1 MATVTGLTA
10 ARMLAIEAAS
20 VVDGDIVGDD
30 LFLTKKD
37 GSVINAGN
45 VRGAPGPDGPMGH
58 PLSVISAQPVL
69 DVGIPNQIRAGRQLS
84 PADFTNMGLS
94 APLALWN
101 LSNLLDSSG
110 AGRNLS
116 NKGAVPFVSGI
127 NGLATTAAQFAGSAG
142 QALYLPDAGSA
153 DPMRVRTGS
162 FGCWIRTG
170 RRGVV
175 QEPFTK
181 LDAVGA
187 QMSWGFQVTAG
198 NVILAQISTNGTPTA
213 PSYAT
218 VTGTTDVADNRWH
231 FILMTVDGSRLRLYV
246 DGVLEGAPAAV
257 NGTLFGSTAPINVG
271 GRFADA
277 ATGASNP
284 FFGAVDEAFVSSEIL
299 SDEQVRNLYCASI
312 PHALGSVPTMMSVS
326 LRRRRRGGPFAVTDF
341 PAQPVRLYNFTGGV
355 LTDQGSNN
363 VPLAAS
369 AGGSIVDVVGAAGLS
384 SGAKAFS
391 GAHAGLMS
399 TDAGLP
405 SGLAS
410 RSFGLWFKTNG
421 GTVVGMLSWGS
432 GASSAAGVWLG
443 LATTGGVALFDQSG
457 AVGSDITGP
466 NVVDGVWH
474 HAVVVEDNAPTD
486 GAKRKMYLDGKLV
499 GVSTTLASV
508 VLGGANRFRIGA
520 NADGTSPFVGMLDA
534 PFVFAGALTAE
545 QVRALYAVGSQQ
557 MAASPKN
564 EGDFVKTMETARLLA
579 TFDAVETVDTVNLAV
594 M

>member
-84 PADFTNMGLS
+84 PTDFTNMGLNT
-94 APLALWN
+94 PLALWN

-110 AGRNLS
+110 AARNLS

-127 NGLATTAAQFAGSAG
+127 NGLAATAAQFAGSAG

-162 FGCWIRTG
+162 FACWIRTG

-175 QEPFTK
+175 QEPFSK

-187 QMSWGFQVTAG
+187 QMAWGFQITAG
-198 NVILAQISTNGTPTA
+198 NLVLAQISTNGTPTA

-218 VTGTTDVADNRWH
+218 VTSTTDVADNRWH
-231 FILMTVDGSRLRLYV
+231 FIVMTVDGSRLRLYV

-277 ATGASNP
+277 TTGASNP
-284 FFGAVDEAFVSSEIL
+284 FFGAVDEAFILSEIL

-312 PHALGSVPTMMSVS
+312 PHALGSVPTMMAVSV
-326 LRRRRRGGPFAVTDF
+326 RRRRRGGPFAVTDF

-363 VPLAAS
+363 VALAPVG
-369 AGGSIVDVVGAAGLS
+369 GGSIVDVAGAGGLAG
-384 SGAKAFS
+384 GAKAFS
-391 GAHAGLMS
+391 GAHTGLGA

-405 SGLAS
+405 SGLAA
-410 RSFGLWFKTNG
+410 RSYGCWIKTGSATNQG
-421 GTVVGMLSWGS
+421 VIGWGATFNSTDTRISVLAAGTVQMANGTDAV
-432 GASSAAGVWLG
+432 AAGNVN
-443 LATTGGVALFDQSG
+443 D
-457 AVGSDITGP
+457 GS
-466 NVVDGVWH
+466 WH
-474 HAVVVEDNAPTD
+474 FVCVVEDNSAIDVGRRKLYVD
-486 GAKRKMYLDGKLV
+486 GRLISMSTV
-499 GVSTTLASV
+499 MNSVS
-508 VLGGANRFRIGA
+508 LGGANRFRVGA
-520 NADGTSPFVGMLDA
+520 VIDGTLPFVGQIDA
-534 PFVFAGALTAE
+534 PFVFGGALTAE
-545 QVRALYAVGSQQ
+545 QVRSLYAVGSQQ

-564 EGDFVKTMETARLLA
+564 EGDFVKAMETARLLA
-579 TFDAVETVDTVNLAV
+579 TFDAIETVDVVNLAV